1 MSRLYLLRHAKAGWA
16 APGMRDFDR
25 PLEPGGVADA
35 QAIGAVMMACGH
47 IPDRVLC
54 SSSRRTRETWDG
66 VAKHL
71 GQRDDVVFSDAL
83 YGSDATGYL
92 DAIREAGEA
101 QSVLVVGHNPMTEDI
116 AFALAGSGEEEA
128 MAALAQGF
136 PASGLAIIL
145 FEGSLADAAPRKGY
159 LDAFLTPAD
168 L

>member
-25 PLEPGGVADA
+25 PLEPSGVADA
-35 QAIGAVMMACGH
+35 QAIGAAMLACGH
-47 IPDRVLC
+47 IPERVLC
-54 SSSRRTRETWDG
+54 SSSKRTRETWDG

-71 GQRDDVVFSDAL
+71 GQRNDVIFSDAL

-92 DAIREAGEA
+92 EAIHQAGDA
-101 QSVLVVGHNPMTEDI
+101 QSVLVIGHNPMTEDI

-128 MAALAQGF
+128 MEALAKGF
-136 PASGLAIIL
+136 PASGLAIIQ
-145 FEGSLADAAPRKGY
+145 FEGSLAEAAPKKGY
-159 LDAFLTPAD
+159 LDAFLTPAN